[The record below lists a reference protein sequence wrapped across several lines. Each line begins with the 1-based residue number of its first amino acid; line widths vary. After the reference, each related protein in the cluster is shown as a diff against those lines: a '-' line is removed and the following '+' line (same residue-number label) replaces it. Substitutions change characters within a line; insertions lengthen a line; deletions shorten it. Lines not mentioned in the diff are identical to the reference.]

1 LIACG
6 GRGAEVRL
14 KTGYGIDTVLPLKTN
29 IDAYHD
35 VMGLTRRKDFGWE
48 PYQLPVARIRGQQDR
63 PQTNIDGLGLAE
75 QCEHRT
81 CLADNAPSF

>member
-1 LIACG
+1 MIACG

-14 KTGYGIDTVLPLKTN
+14 KTGYGIDTVLPLKTDL
-29 IDAYHD
+29 DAYHD

-63 PQTNIDGLGLAE
+63 PQTNIDWLGLAE